1 MSTISSSGELLD
13 LIEAVVYGDVF
24 DCAVTRDEVW
34 RYSRCRLSRADID
47 ARLGAPAVRELI
59 VERDGLLCL
68 RDRPDLI
75 HRRAARLDRARV
87 LEQRG
92 RRVARFLR
100 HAPFVRAL
108 ALTGSA
114 AAADAGRDA
123 DADLLVVTAQ
133 GRLATA
139 FLLLGTLSRVVRRRF
154 CPNYY
159 VSEDSLAI
167 EPQTAYIARELAQA
181 RTLAGDGAAL
191 LAANPWVRNIFP
203 NLSEAATSEPFGG
216 SPLQRALEAPLRG
229 RLGDRLERLARHVAA
244 RRLLVHYARLGRD
257 VPSDVVR
264 ALARGAALRF
274 HGLHEVGVLDRY
286 QARRRQVGGWVGA
299 PSDALAGR

>member
-1 MSTISSSGELLD
+1 MSTIASSGDLLD
-13 LIEAVVYGDVF
+13 LIDAVVYGDVF
-24 DCAVTRDEVW
+24 DCAVTRDEVS
-34 RYSRCRLSRADID
+34 RYSRCHLSRADID
-47 ARLGAPAVRELI
+47 ARLEAPAVQELI
-59 VERDGLLCL
+59 VERNGLLCL

-75 HRRAARLDRARV
+75 HRRATRLDRARV

-114 AAADAGRDA
+114 AAADAGTDA

-133 GRLATA
+133 GRLTTA

-167 EPQTAYIARELAQA
+167 EPRTSYIARELAQA
-181 RTLAGDGAAL
+181 RTLAGDGTAL
-191 LAANPWVRNIFP
+191 LAANPWVRKLFP
-203 NLSEAATSEPFGG
+203 NLAEAATSAPSGS

-229 RLGDRLERLARHVAA
+229 GLGDRLERLARHVAA
-244 RRLLVHYARLGRD
+244 RRLAVHYAGLGWNVPTD
-257 VPSDVVR
+257 VAQ
-264 ALARGAALRF
+264 ALARGTALRF

-286 QARRRQVGGWVGA
+286 EERRRQVAGWVGA